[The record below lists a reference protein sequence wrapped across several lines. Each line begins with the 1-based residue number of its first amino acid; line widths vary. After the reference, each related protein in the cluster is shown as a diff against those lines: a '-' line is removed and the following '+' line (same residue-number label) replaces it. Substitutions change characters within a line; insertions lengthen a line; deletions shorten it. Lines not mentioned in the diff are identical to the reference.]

1 MDGHLTPAL
10 ERVTASVL
18 EAQRKRRQ
26 LEEELAS
33 AAAAVASLQKESASF
48 EFSVLQLRKELA
60 ATLDAKRKEEQAL
73 EQVSA
78 KKAETLLQID
88 ELNDNIKSLRGQL
101 DLAERNLD
109 NRVTAVRSAV
119 SGIEDEVKSVKSQ
132 FASFSEQTK
141 ALRETIAGIQRVSE
155 AALAQLADV
164 DSKTTELN
172 AVADAAAARLVGI
185 TASVDRV
192 QKDEQPA
199 LAAAEELQ
207 QLAAQLASCKT
218 EAESAVTAVEKL
230 ARERERTAAAIAEQ
244 LAKIDE
250 LCAATGGSV
259 GTPPPAD
266 VEGGAAK
273 RAAAASAEVAANGPP
288 EPGAARNRALDQMP
302 VSAAAAAGSI
312 AVPLAQ
318 TQYAATHALLELLG
332 TQGFLSGAEAASGS
346 QQLEEGGVDKL
357 VRAWWSRAMAS
368 PAPGYYRLVLGQALA
383 ESGDSKGAL
392 TFFNR
397 AMEGRHVDP
406 FITYLVA
413 RALLEMK
420 RYVDV
425 LRIAQGLGKS
435 KNGKAFAAN
444 VEALHLAGS
453 RRYDEAEGMLAQ
465 ALAMPG
471 LPKIQ
476 YSETLYNLGC
486 VAHAKGDARAAAA
499 WFERLYSVD
508 PGFRD
513 VGRHIKR
520 HTPVGAG

>member
-60 ATLDAKRKEEQAL
+60 ATLDAKRKEEEAL

-101 DLAERNLD
+101 ELAERNLD
-109 NRVTAVRSAV
+109 NRVKAVRSAV
-119 SGIEDEVKSVKSQ
+119 GGIEDEVKSVKSQ

-141 ALRETIAGIQRVSE
+141 ALRETIAGLQRVSE

-172 AVADAAAARLVGI
+172 VAADATAARLTGI
-185 TASVDRV
+185 MASVDRL
-192 QKDEQPA
+192 QKDKQPV

-207 QLAAQLASCKT
+207 QLAAKLASYKT
-218 EAESAVTAVEKL
+218 EAESAVTVVEKL

-250 LCAATGGSV
+250 LCAATGVSAQATTAV
-259 GTPPPAD
+259 A
-266 VEGGAAK
+266 VEGDAAK
-273 RAAAASAEVAANGPP
+273 RPGAAAAGAVPNGPP
-288 EPGAARNRALDQMP
+288 EPAALRNPALDETP
-302 VSAAAAAGSI
+302 VAAAGPA
-312 AVPLAQ
+312 AVALAQ
-318 TQYAATHALLELLG
+318 SQYAATHALLELLG
-332 TQGFLSGAEAASGS
+332 TQGLLSGGEAASGS
-346 QQLEEGGVDKL
+346 QLLEEGGVDKL

-425 LRIAQGLGKS
+425 LRIAQGLGRS
-435 KNGKAFAAN
+435 KHGKAFAAN

-453 RRYDEAEGMLAQ
+453 RRYDEAEGSLAK
-465 ALAMPG
+465 ALAMPA

-486 VAHAKGDARAAAA
+486 VARAKGDARAAAA

-513 VGRHIKR
+513 VARHMER
-520 HTPVGAG
+520 REAPVGAG